1 MLINNYFWNF
11 YHRNKSYFLNEGIWW
26 NVDIEFR
33 MQLKKAKILFAKRP
47 GDSQKTLPESSF
59 QHWPQLQWY
68 IKFNYVGIRE
78 DFKLSLCK
86 VAISTCHFL
95 KEAPESSISF
105 LESCKRQERIKRGN

>member
-1 MLINNYFWNF
+1 
-11 YHRNKSYFLNEGIWW
+11 
-26 NVDIEFR
+26 
-33 MQLKKAKILFAKRP
+33 MQLKKATILFAKRP
-47 GDSQKTLPESSF
+47 EDSQKTLPESSF

-86 VAISTCHFL
+86 VAISTFHFL

>member
-1 MLINNYFWNF
+1 
-11 YHRNKSYFLNEGIWW
+11 
-26 NVDIEFR
+26 
-33 MQLKKAKILFAKRP
+33 MQLKKATILFAKRP

-68 IKFNYVGIRE
+68 IKFNYVGIR

-95 KEAPESSISF
+95 KEFHKFSRKLQKTRENK
-105 LESCKRQERIKRGN
+105 KRKLTIY